1 MAPKQIRSDTLPQ
14 ALQAELAT
22 MMQAMET
29 KYGPAA
35 TALGMHI
42 ENLAN
47 LCALVR
53 RNDMSDD
60 DRAVAWENGRA
71 ICGAVIRDLGQ
82 ALDVNPA
89 HAFAVAQALG
99 EYTLNAESELYG
111 EREVPAPVVDA
122 ALAVLKKAAAA

>member
-1 MAPKQIRSDTLPQ
+1 MPTNQIRSNELPQ
-14 ALQAELAT
+14 NLQAELTAL
-22 MMQAMET
+22 MQAMAA
-29 KYGPAA
+29 KYGTAA

-60 DRAVAWENGRA
+60 ERAMAWENGRA
-71 ICGAVIRDLGQ
+71 ICGAVVRDLGQ
-82 ALDVNPA
+82 ALDVDPV

-99 EYTLNAESELYG
+99 EYALNAESELCG